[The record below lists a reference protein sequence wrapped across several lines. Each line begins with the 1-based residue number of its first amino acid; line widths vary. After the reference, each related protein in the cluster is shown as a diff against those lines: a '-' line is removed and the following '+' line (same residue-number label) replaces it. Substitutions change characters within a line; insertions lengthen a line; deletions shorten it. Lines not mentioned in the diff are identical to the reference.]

1 MNNNFTISF
10 RKIAFFLFLTF
21 SLNIAFGQQ
30 KQYKVVAYIS
40 SDSTSLM
47 QYDLKK
53 VTHLIYGFAHLDNE
67 GKISI
72 NKKKDTV
79 MLKTFAELKK
89 ASQTKN
95 NDRFRRVDRM
105 FYLFCNILG

>member
-10 RKIAFFLFLTF
+10 RKIVFFLFLTF
-21 SLNIAFGQQ
+21 SFNITFGQQ

-67 GKISI
+67 GKLSI

-79 MLKTFAELKK
+79 MLRTFAELKK
-89 ASQTKN
+89 
-95 NDRFRRVDRM
+95 
-105 FYLFCNILG
+105 NIPN

>member
-1 MNNNFTISF
+1 
-10 RKIAFFLFLTF
+10 
-21 SLNIAFGQQ
+21 LNITFGQQ

-72 NKKKDTV
+72 NKKKT
-79 MLKTFAELKK
+79 L
-89 ASQTKN
+89 
-95 NDRFRRVDRM
+95 
-105 FYLFCNILG
+105 